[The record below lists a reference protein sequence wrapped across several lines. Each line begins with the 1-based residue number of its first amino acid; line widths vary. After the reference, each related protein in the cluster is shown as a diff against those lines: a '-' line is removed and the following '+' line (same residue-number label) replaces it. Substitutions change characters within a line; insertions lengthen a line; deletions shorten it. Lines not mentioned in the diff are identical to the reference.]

1 MQLNALIRQTRL
13 LPSEYRLKRDR
24 DLAYLMELKE
34 ENLLFPYYTEA
45 GLNGRLNYR
54 PEPWLHGG
62 WDSPLSQIRGTFTG
76 HWLSRQTLPG
86 DRRYPPESKGGLYR
100 G

>member
-34 ENLLFPYYTEA
+34 ENLLFPYYT
-45 GLNGRLNYR
+45 
-54 PEPWLHGG
+54 
-62 WDSPLSQIRGTFTG
+62 
-76 HWLSRQTLPG
+76 
-86 DRRYPPESKGGLYR
+86 
-100 G
+100 

>member
-34 ENLLFPYYTEA
+34 ENLLFSYYTEA

-54 PEPWLHGG
+54 CV
-62 WDSPLSQIRGTFTG
+62 
-76 HWLSRQTLPG
+76 
-86 DRRYPPESKGGLYR
+86 
-100 G
+100 

>member
-34 ENLLFPYYTEA
+34 ENLLFSYYTEA

-62 WDSPLSQIRGTFTG
+62 WDQRHLHRPLAER
-76 HWLSRQTLPG
+76 SRQTLPG
-86 DRRYPPESKGGLYR
+86 NRRYPPESKGGLYR

>member
-34 ENLLFPYYTEA
+34 ENLLFSYYTEGFGGCQGFFRALSFRQFA
-45 GLNGRLNYR
+45 GIFSCILLAERLSVKYS
-54 PEPWLHGG
+54 G
-62 WDSPLSQIRGTFTG
+62 PLRATASAIPDNTYF
-76 HWLSRQTLPG
+76 
-86 DRRYPPESKGGLYR
+86 
-100 G
+100 

>member
-76 HWLSRQTLPG
+76 HWLSAAARLYQETG
-86 DRRYPPESKGGLYR
+86 DIRLKATYC
-100 G
+100 

>member
-34 ENLLFPYYTEA
+34 ENLYFPI
-45 GLNGRLNYR
+45 
-54 PEPWLHGG
+54 
-62 WDSPLSQIRGTFTG
+62 IR
-76 HWLSRQTLPG
+76 
-86 DRRYPPESKGGLYR
+86 KR

>member
-34 ENLLFPYYTEA
+34 ENLLFSYYTEA

-62 WDSPLSQIRGTFTG
+62 TALSAKSEAPSPAIG
-76 HWLSRQTLPG
+76 
-86 DRRYPPESKGGLYR
+86 
-100 G
+100 

>member
-54 PEPWLHGG
+54 PEPCCTEGG
-62 WDSPLSQIRGTFTG
+62 TALSAKSEAPSPATG
-76 HWLSRQTLPG
+76 
-86 DRRYPPESKGGLYR
+86 
-100 G
+100 